1 MRKEEIVA
9 VIIRLFGIALGLYA
23 ISRLPS
29 WAMYLHENQ
38 SEDPS
43 YLILFGVS
51 GLLVFVAVALWK
63 FSMFFARQLVSK
75 EQGEMLN
82 VAWATTDVL
91 ETGFIL
97 LGVYFAYDALSDL
110 FYWIFV
116 WMLADNYLGQDLTL
130 EAEQWANIYT
140 TIIEMMIVIG
150 LIFGARGLA
159 NFIRMLRYAGQE
171 K

>member
-9 VIIRLFGIALGLYA
+9 VIIRLFAIVLGLYA

-29 WAMYLHENQ
+29 LAMYLHENQ
-38 SEDPS
+38 SGDPS
-43 YLILFGVS
+43 YLIMFGIS

-63 FSMFFARQLVSK
+63 FSMFFACQLVSK
-75 EQGEMLN
+75 EQGEIPL
-82 VAWATTDVL
+82 VAWTSTDVL

-110 FYWIFV
+110 FYWLFV
-116 WMLADNYLGQDLTL
+116 WMLADNYLGQGLPL
-130 EAEQWANIYT
+130 EAEQWANIYS
-140 TIIEMMIVIG
+140 TIIEIIIVIG